1 MSANEIN
8 AMIEALAGHTLSQM
22 PKGDG
27 MTFGTI
33 KSLNPLSIRV
43 DNHSFDLTEE
53 FFFLGQW
60 CRPFRVTMPHKHEY
74 NGHTVVKSN
83 PSNLGIKEQISQDV
97 HQKSSSSSDYGYEQ
111 DYVEVEIIPK
121 LKVGDRVL
129 LLAFNNGQKYYVA
142 ERIEKDDMWDGMQG
156 LHAGE
161 PNDED

>member
-8 AMIEALAGHTLSQM
+8 AMIEAIAGHTLSQM

-43 DNHSFDLTEE
+43 DNYNFDLPEE

-74 NGHTVVKSN
+74 NGNTKMAAGPAPHIHEIDQQITE
-83 PSNLGIKEQISQDV
+83 NLHEKKDE
-97 HQKSSSSSDYGYEQ
+97 SSDEGYKQ

-121 LKVGDRVL
+121 LAVGDRVL
-129 LLAFNNGQKYYVA
+129 LLAFNGGQKYYVA
-142 ERIEKDDMWDGMQG
+142 ERIERTDMWDGMEG
-156 LHAGE
+156 LHDGTPA
-161 PNDED
+161 